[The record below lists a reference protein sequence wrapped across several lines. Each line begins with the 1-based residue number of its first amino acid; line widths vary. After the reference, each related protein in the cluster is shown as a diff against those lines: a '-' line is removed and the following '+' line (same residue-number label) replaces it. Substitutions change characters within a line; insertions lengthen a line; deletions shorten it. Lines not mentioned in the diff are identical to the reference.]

1 MNSVFSDPYSFV
13 RIIQRV
19 LQLSLKNPLQLAIAI
34 VAVVT
39 GAALQLMIPE
49 FLGQAVDQAS
59 ALLEAVSQDPNTD
72 LSPLYWTALIL
83 FSIAAVRGIFGFLHS
98 FLGEAIGQY
107 MGYELR
113 MKYFEPLNYESTFS
127 GQGHLSLSE
136 LMQSYSPHELERF
149 RKTAQNLC
157 SKDV

>member
-19 LQLSLKNPLQLAIAI
+19 LQLSLKNPLQLMVAI

-83 FSIAAVRGIFGFLHS
+83 FSIAAVRGIFGFLH
-98 FLGEAIGQY
+98 
-107 MGYELR
+107 
-113 MKYFEPLNYESTFS
+113 
-127 GQGHLSLSE
+127 
-136 LMQSYSPHELERF
+136 
-149 RKTAQNLC
+149 
-157 SKDV
+157 